1 MNDFFFDDLVKKHTK
16 IPKHL
21 FEFKQCEIDF
31 DKENIAK
38 LLSQINLIM
47 KSGIRTKN
55 ITLENN

>member
-1 MNDFFFDDLVKKHTK
+1 MNDSFFDDLVKKDTN

-21 FEFKQCEIDF
+21 FEFNQCEIDF